1 MKKLTPFVCMIL
13 VFALFLTIPPQVAS
27 AADQRASIFFA
38 DYGTDLEKTGTK
50 TFRIWFD
57 VTSNATLMDEL
68 GVSEIVVYR
77 SADKQSW
84 SRMDTYRKSIYSQMI
99 AYNTT
104 SHDGYITYINATP
117 GYYYRAY
124 VWFYAKNSRGV
135 GERDVYTEIIKM

>member
-1 MKKLTPFVCMIL
+1 MKKLTRIVGLIL
-13 VFALFLTIPPQVAS
+13 VFSLFLAVPPQVAN

-38 DYGTDLEKTGTK
+38 EYGTDLEKTGTK

-57 VTSNATLMDEL
+57 VIANGSYMDEL
-68 GVSEIVVYR
+68 GTSEIVVYR

-84 SRMDTYRKSIYSQMI
+84 TRMDTYRKSVNTNMI

-117 GYYYRAY
+117 GYYYTAR
-124 VWFYAKNSRGV
+124 VTFYAKNSRGV
-135 GERDVYTEIIKM
+135 GELDEYTEILKM